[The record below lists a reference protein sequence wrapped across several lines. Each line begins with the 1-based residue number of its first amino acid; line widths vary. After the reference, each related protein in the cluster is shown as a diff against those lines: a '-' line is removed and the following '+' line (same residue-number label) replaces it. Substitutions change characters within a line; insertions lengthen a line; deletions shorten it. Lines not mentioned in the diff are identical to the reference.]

1 MTIKDNYLK
10 LIKKMENTVVLENI
24 ESILEW
30 DFETYMPI
38 GGGKQ
43 RSKELALIA
52 GLIHDYY
59 TSPEIGRL
67 IEKIKTDQDYE
78 SLLENEKR
86 NVYLIER
93 EYSKRTKVPKELVK
107 QIAEQYAISIQAW
120 KQAKEKKEYSIFK
133 PELDKTLELAKK
145 RAQYLDPDKEPFD
158 ALVDEFEPGMTSD
171 VITEVFSEL
180 KEGLIPIIK
189 KCQDSPKQPDISLIK
204 RQCPIDIQKKLSK
217 DVSKLVLYDLERGRI
232 DETEH
237 PFTDGYYDDVRIT
250 THYYEDNFSYSFYS
264 VMHEAGHALYEQNLD
279 KNFVYQLLG
288 KASSYGIHESQS
300 RFVENMI
307 GKSPEFWEYYLP
319 QFKKLTG
326 EIFSDVELNPFIH
339 AINEVKPSKIRVDA
353 DEVTYS
359 LHVIIRFEIERDLL
373 KGKITTEDLPKV
385 WNAKYKEY
393 LGVDIEND
401 SEGVMQD
408 THWPAGYF
416 GYFPSYVLGNI
427 YNGQMLNVIRKE
439 IPDYKDL
446 IKKGD
451 LKPIIDWLIE
461 KVHKPSN
468 LYDPPELMKRISG
481 EEINP
486 KYFTEYLAEKFSGI
500 YHF

>member
-10 LIKKMENTVVLENI
+10 LIKKMENTVVLESI
-24 ESILEW
+24 ENILEW

-59 TSPEIGRL
+59 TSPEIGEL
-67 IEKIKTDQDYE
+67 IEKIKIDQDYE
-78 SLLENEKR
+78 TLLENEKR

-120 KQAKEKKEYSIFK
+120 KQAKEKKDYSIFK
-133 PELDKTLELAKK
+133 PELDRTLELAKK
-145 RAQYLDPDKEPFD
+145 RAHYLDPDKEPFD

-171 VITEVFSEL
+171 AITKVFSEL
-180 KEGLIPIIK
+180 KEGLIPIIE
-189 KCQDSPKQPDISLIK
+189 KCQNSPKQPDISLIN
-204 RQCPIDIQKKLSK
+204 RQCPIDIQKKLSE
-217 DVSKLVLYDLERGRI
+217 DVSKLVSYDLKRGRI

-237 PFTDGYYDDVRIT
+237 PFTNGYYDDVRIT
-250 THYYEDNFSYSFYS
+250 THYYEDNFSYSLYS

-279 KNFVYQLLG
+279 RNYVYQLLG

-319 QFKKLTG
+319 QFKKLTR
-326 EIFSDVELNPFIH
+326 EIFSDVELIPFIH

-416 GYFPSYVLGNI
+416 GYFPSYALGNI
-427 YNGQMLNVIRKE
+427 YNGQMLHVIKEE
-439 IPDYKDL
+439 IPNYSDL
-446 IKKGD
+446 IKRGD

-486 KYFTEYLAEKFSGI
+486 KYFIDYLEDKFSKI